1 MQETTDYK
9 KSVIMGLI
17 RGHKDLKKYDDNVI
31 KRNTLI
37 HNNFN
42 EVTLKK
48 ITLSISIR
56 IGITTIIDKG
66 GNKF

>member
-42 EVTLKK
+42 VRYNYPLVTVSYTHL
-48 ITLSISIR
+48 TLP
-56 IGITTIIDKG
+56 TKA
-66 GNKF
+66 

>member
-42 EVTLKK
+42 VRYNYPLVIFHEGNVDEGQQKY
-48 ITLSISIR
+48 
-56 IGITTIIDKG
+56 IIEK
-66 GNKF
+66 